1 MLDRFRANP
10 WHGVRAPIALV
21 AGALLA
27 FSPTLVSSFH
37 FDDYSLFSDPVVA
50 SSSGWWEVLRLERT
64 RSLTYLTFWLNFQ
77 SGSIDPVGY
86 HFVNLLIHLAAVWLA
101 WSIFHKVT
109 DSKVALVAAAVF
121 AVHPLQ
127 TEPVAYIFARATL
140 LSALFCLLAWKDWLD
155 ERPWR
160 AAAFFGAALLAKE
173 EAIAFPAFLI
183 GFDWIYRGRSFSWL
197 RDRLRPLSAMF
208 GFAVLAAG
216 RLFYAGSVTK
226 GAGIGF
232 ELGEITPARYVL
244 TQGSVIW
251 EYLRL
256 VAWPAGLNFDRDI
269 LLLQLGDFSAW
280 LAWILLLGSITT
292 CFWLARGR
300 GKYRQVYWLLEFFI
314 LLAPTS
320 SFVPLADL
328 FAERRMYLPMLSL
341 SLAIGFL
348 MKRTPKT
355 VLLGLGLV
363 LCGLSFQR
371 SLVWQTEESLWRD
384 TVEKSPSKIRPKLQL
399 ARALE
404 ATPGTDS
411 ERLALLHQAKALA
424 PADADVTTELGVFH
438 LESRNADAA
447 LAEFR
452 LVLERAPTDPQALTN
467 YGAALYSLGDVGAAS
482 DAFNGALRID
492 PCHFDA
498 RSNLILVANGLG
510 ELHTAAQLSIAPS
523 GCPFT
528 PEQTA
533 TLAAGVR

>member
-1 MLDRFRANP
+1 M
-10 WHGVRAPIALV
+10 RAPIVLV

-50 SSSGWWEVLRLERT
+50 SSSGWWEVFRLERT
-64 RSLTYLTFWLNFQ
+64 RPLTYLTFWLNFQ
-77 SGSIDPVGY
+77 AGDIDPVGY
-86 HFVNLLIHLAAVWLA
+86 HFVNIFVHLAAVWLA
-101 WSIFHKVT
+101 WSIFR
-109 DSKVALVAAAVF
+109 KVADPRTAVIAAAVF
-121 AVHPLQ
+121 ALHPLQ

-140 LSALFCLLAWKDWLD
+140 LSALLCLLAWKDWLD

-183 GFDWIYRGRSFSWL
+183 SFDWIYRGRSFSWL

-208 GFAVLAAG
+208 GLAVLAAG

-226 GAGIGF
+226 GVGIGF
-232 ELGEITPARYVL
+232 ELGEITPSRYLL

-256 VAWPAGLNFDRDI
+256 VAWPAGLNFDQDI
-269 LLLQLGDFSAW
+269 PLLRLGDFSAW

-300 GKYRQVYWLLEFFI
+300 GKYRQVYWLLGFFI

-384 TVEKSPSKIRPKLQL
+384 TVEKSPSKFRPKLQL
-399 ARALE
+399 ARALK
-404 ATPGTDS
+404 TTHGTDS
-411 ERLALLHQAKALA
+411 ERLALLQQAKALA

-438 LESRNADAA
+438 LESGNADAA

-467 YGAALYSLGDVGAAS
+467 YGAALYSLGDIGGAS
-482 DAFNGALRID
+482 DAFNSALRSD

-523 GCPFT
+523 GCRFT

-533 TLAAGVR
+533 TLAAGIR

>member
-1 MLDRFRANP
+1 M
-10 WHGVRAPIALV
+10 
-21 AGALLA
+21 
-27 FSPTLVSSFH
+27 
-37 FDDYSLFSDPVVA
+37 
-50 SSSGWWEVLRLERT
+50 
-64 RSLTYLTFWLNFQ
+64 
-77 SGSIDPVGY
+77 
-86 HFVNLLIHLAAVWLA
+86 
-101 WSIFHKVT
+101 
-109 DSKVALVAAAVF
+109 
-121 AVHPLQ
+121 
-127 TEPVAYIFARATL
+127 
-140 LSALFCLLAWKDWLD
+140 LSALLCLLAWKDWLD

-183 GFDWIYRGRSFSWL
+183 SFDWIYRGRSFSWL

-208 GFAVLAAG
+208 GLAVLAAG

-226 GAGIGF
+226 GVGIGF
-232 ELGEITPARYVL
+232 ELGEITPSRYLL

-256 VAWPAGLNFDRDI
+256 VAWPAGLNFDQDI
-269 LLLQLGDFSAW
+269 PLLRLGDFSAW

-300 GKYRQVYWLLEFFI
+300 GKYRQVYWLLGFFI

-384 TVEKSPSKIRPKLQL
+384 TVEKSPSKFRPKLQL
-399 ARALE
+399 ARALK
-404 ATPGTDS
+404 TTHGTDS
-411 ERLALLHQAKALA
+411 ERLALLQQAKALA
-424 PADADVTTELGVFH
+424 PADAADVTTELGVFH
-438 LESRNADAA
+438 LESWQCR
-447 LAEFR
+447 R
-452 LVLERAPTDPQALTN
+452 RACRVSACPGTSSQLT
-467 YGAALYSLGDVGAAS
+467 
-482 DAFNGALRID
+482 RK
-492 PCHFDA
+492 
-498 RSNLILVANGLG
+498 R
-510 ELHTAAQLSIAPS
+510 
-523 GCPFT
+523 
-528 PEQTA
+528 
-533 TLAAGVR
+533 

>member
-1 MLDRFRANP
+1 M
-10 WHGVRAPIALV
+10 
-21 AGALLA
+21 
-27 FSPTLVSSFH
+27 
-37 FDDYSLFSDPVVA
+37 
-50 SSSGWWEVLRLERT
+50 
-64 RSLTYLTFWLNFQ
+64 
-77 SGSIDPVGY
+77 
-86 HFVNLLIHLAAVWLA
+86 IHLAAVWLA
-101 WSIFHKVT
+101 WSIFHKIT

-121 AVHPLQ
+121 ALHPLQ

-140 LSALFCLLAWKDWLD
+140 LSALLCLLAWKDWLD

-183 GFDWIYRGRSFSWL
+183 GFDWIYRGWSVSWL
-197 RDRLRPLSAMF
+197 RDRLRPLSAMLVL
-208 GFAVLAAG
+208 AVLAAG

-232 ELGEITPARYVL
+232 ELGEITAARYLL

-256 VAWPAGLNFDRDI
+256 VAWPAGLNFDRDVP
-269 LLLQLGDFSAW
+269 LLQVGDFSAW
-280 LAWILLLGSITT
+280 LPWILLLGSIAAS
-292 CFWLARGR
+292 LAACIWFAGSRGN
-300 GKYRQVYWLLEFFI
+300 YRQVYWLLGFFI

-320 SFVPLADL
+320 SVVPLTDL

-348 MKRTPKT
+348 MKRTPNT
-355 VLLGLGLV
+355 VLLALGLV

-384 TVEKSPSKIRPKLQL
+384 TAEKSPSKVRPKLQL

-404 ATPGTDS
+404 ATHGTDA

-424 PADADVTTELGVFH
+424 PGDAAVATELGVFH
-438 LESRNADAA
+438 LKAGDAEAA

-452 LVLERAPTDPQALTN
+452 VVLKNAPTDAQALTN

-482 DAFNGALRID
+482 DAFNSALRID

-498 RSNLILVANGLG
+498 RSNSILVANGLG

-523 GCPFT
+523 GCRFT

-533 TLAAGVR
+533 TLAAGIR